1 MTPPFT
7 YQYIRHYNYYF
18 SITYRI
24 SISPDM
30 NNNNNIF
37 QTEIQN
43 TQTHARNAILIRKG
57 LEYTLGNI

>member
-1 MTPPFT
+1 
-7 YQYIRHYNYYF
+7 
-18 SITYRI
+18 
-24 SISPDM
+24 M

-43 TQTHARNAILIRKG
+43 TQTHARNAILIHKG